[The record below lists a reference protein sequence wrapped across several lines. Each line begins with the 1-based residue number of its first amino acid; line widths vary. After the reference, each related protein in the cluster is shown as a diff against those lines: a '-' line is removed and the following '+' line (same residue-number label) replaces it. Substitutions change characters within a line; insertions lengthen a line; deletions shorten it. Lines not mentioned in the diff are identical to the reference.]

1 MTITETKTLVGHWID
16 GAPVPV
22 VTQRTAPIYNPA
34 TGAEIARVALA
45 TGKEVDRAVASAVAA
60 QRSWGA
66 LSLGKRAAVLFRFRE
81 LLAAHADELAVII
94 SREHGKV
101 LSDARGEVARGL
113 EVVEHACGLP
123 QLMKGEVSD
132 EAATGIDVY
141 SVREPIGVVAG
152 VTPFNFPVMVPLWM
166 SPVAIATGNAFV
178 LKPSER
184 DPSAANV
191 LAELWQQAGLPDGVF
206 TVLHGDRNAVTALL
220 EHPDVDA
227 VSFVGST
234 PIAKYV
240 HATASA
246 AGKRVQALGGAK
258 NHGVV
263 LADADLE
270 DAANHLTAAAFG
282 SAGERCMALSVA
294 VVADEV
300 ADELVALL
308 AERARAV
315 KVAPGDVPDA
325 DMGPVITAASKER
338 IEGLIGSAEREG
350 ADLVVDGR
358 GHVVPG
364 HEDGFFVG
372 PTLIDRVETGH
383 EVYREEVFG
392 PVLDIVRVTDL
403 EEALTVV
410 NANPYGNGTAIF
422 TSSGAAA
429 REFRR
434 RVQVGM
440 VGVNVPIPVPVAWHS
455 FGGWK
460 DSLFGDSPI
469 YGPEGIHFY
478 TRAKVTTE
486 RWPAHRVQASF
497 HFSGDGDK

>member
-1 MTITETKTLVGHWID
+1 MTITETKTLVGHWVD

-22 VTQRTAPIYNPA
+22 VTQRTAPVHNPA

-45 TGKEVDRAVASAVAA
+45 TGEEVDRAVASAVAA

-81 LLAAHADELAVII
+81 LLASHADELAVII

-152 VTPFNFPVMVPLWM
+152 ITPFNFPVMVPLWM

-184 DPSAANV
+184 DPSTANV

-240 HATASA
+240 HATGSA

-270 DAANHLTAAAFG
+270 DAADHLTAAAFG

-294 VVADEV
+294 VVAEEV

-338 IEGLIGSAEREG
+338 IESLIGSAEREG

-364 HEDGFFVG
+364 HEEGFFVG
-372 PTLIDRVETGH
+372 PTLIDRVETGY

-392 PVLDIVRVTDL
+392 PVLDIVRVADL
-403 EEALTVV
+403 EEALAVV

-469 YGPEGIHFY
+469 YGPEGIRFC

-486 RWPAHRVQASF
+486 RWPSKRVQASF
-497 HFSGDGDK
+497 HFSGDGQK